1 MDGSVPESLYKGK
14 NQGDMLNVVQV
25 QRGKSVEINAARDEL
40 LTAFGKATLED
51 RYLMPD
57 ETPQD
62 LFARVA
68 SYFADDDAHAQRIYD
83 YMSRLADLK
92 TGQKVK
98 VTINRDDDEMEL
110 ILEL

>member
-1 MDGSVPESLYKGK
+1 MDGSGLESSYQGK
-14 NQGDMLNVVQV
+14 NQGDMLNIVQV
-25 QRGKSVEINAARDEL
+25 ERGKSVEINSERDDL
-40 LTAFGKATLED
+40 LTEFGKATLED

-83 YMSRLADLK
+83 YMSRLADLNSGDK
-92 TGQKVK
+92 IMVK
-98 VTINRDDDEMEL
+98 IIRDKIEMEL